1 MGDSMLDEIDIKN
14 GKVLENRFVNSYL
27 ELDYNTFVDGEILL
41 KLDYSEYVIIVEYKT
56 GVLFNILILKDGD
69 QNYPIVKQGV
79 GDYESLVFVVRNYI
93 GLLASFKES
102 ISSTNVYKG

>member
-1 MGDSMLDEIDIKN
+1 MREYMLDKIDIKN

-27 ELDYNTFVDGEILL
+27 ELDFNSFVDGEILL
-41 KLDYSEYVIIVEYKT
+41 KLDYCEYVIIVEYKT
-56 GVLFNILILKDGD
+56 GVIFNILILKDGD
-69 QNYPIVKQGV
+69 QSYPIVKQGV

-102 ISSTNVYKG
+102 IISTEVNKG

>member
-1 MGDSMLDEIDIKN
+1 MLDKIDIKN
-14 GKVLENRFVNSYL
+14 GKVLVNRFINCHL
-27 ELDYNTFVDGEILL
+27 ELDYNSFLDGEILL
-41 KLDYSEYVIIVEYKT
+41 KLDYSEYVIIVEFEK
-56 GVLFNILILKDGD
+56 GVLFNILILKDD
-69 QNYPIVKQGV
+69 DENDPIVKQEV